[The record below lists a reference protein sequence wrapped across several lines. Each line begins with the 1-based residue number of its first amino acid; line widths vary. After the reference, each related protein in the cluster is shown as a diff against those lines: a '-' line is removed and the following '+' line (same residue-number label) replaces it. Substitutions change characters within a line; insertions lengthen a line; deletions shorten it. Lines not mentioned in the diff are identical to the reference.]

1 MEDRAGNPKTIRE
14 NNQKV
19 LAQYLFHYGTT
30 SRSNLSNVFHLS
42 SPSVYKNIA
51 QLIEQ
56 NIVFEIGEG
65 DSEGGRRPMMLSFNY
80 DMGYIVSMD
89 LKGEYLKLALANL
102 GLNIIGRKEICIQ
115 HFQNG
120 QDLFAKCIEAIHD
133 LMKTNHIDS
142 SMLLSIAVGIPGSIN
157 QQTGKVN
164 MPPIWFNVGDIK
176 RIEDLILEAFPTCRI
191 IIKNDIN
198 LAAIGEMR
206 YGIGKGCKNLI
217 YVSVDMGV
225 GAGIIMNGKLY
236 EGSRLSSGEIGYS
249 RTSLQTSKTLE
260 DEISIVAITQRI
272 KEHVLFNQDGRAVKF
287 LSKDQKTIN
296 MKAINQA
303 LVKKD
308 KELLNIMEDISNKLG
323 MILSNICALLDIELI
338 IIGGKIIDINYD
350 IKAKLDKIIYTNIP
364 TDVKT
369 GFSSLSGDEIIFG
382 GFALSLDEILKKIA
396 IY

>member
-1 MEDRAGNPKTIRE
+1 
-14 NNQKV
+14 
-19 LAQYLFHYGTT
+19 
-30 SRSNLSNVFHLS
+30 
-42 SPSVYKNIA
+42 
-51 QLIEQ
+51 
-56 NIVFEIGEG
+56 
-65 DSEGGRRPMMLSFNY
+65 
-80 DMGYIVSMD
+80 
-89 LKGEYLKLALANL
+89 
-102 GLNIIGRKEICIQ
+102 
-115 HFQNG
+115 
-120 QDLFAKCIEAIHD
+120 
-133 LMKTNHIDS
+133 
-142 SMLLSIAVGIPGSIN
+142 
-157 QQTGKVN
+157 

-176 RIEDLILEAFPTCRI
+176 RIEDLFLEAFPTCRI

-206 YGIGKGCKNLI
+206 YGIGKGFENLI

-249 RTSLQTSKTLE
+249 RTSLQTTKTLE

-272 KEHVLFNQDGRAVKF
+272 KEHDLFNQDGRADKF

-296 MKAINQA
+296 MKEINQA
-303 LVKKD
+303 LAKKD
-308 KELLNIMEDISNKLG
+308 KELLNIMEDITNKLG

-338 IIGGKIIDINYD
+338 IIGGKIVDINYD
-350 IKAKLDKIIYTNIP
+350 IKAKLDKIIYANIP